1 VFFYATEAAM
11 LIRILFYNI
20 INFFRREILPAE
32 ETKATLGTLRYKYFV
47 IPALLGSDA
56 HKSILRLGVK
66 SKKMRSKIKWII
78 TKIDQYFQQN
88 FKCSAVGT

>member
-1 VFFYATEAAM
+1 M

-32 ETKATLGTLRYKYFV
+32 ETKDTLGTLRYKYFV
-47 IPALLGSDA
+47 IPALLGSDG

-66 SKKMRSKIKWII
+66 SKKRRSKIRWII
-78 TKIDQYFQQN
+78 NKIDQYFEQN
-88 FKCSAVGT
+88 SKCSAVGT